1 MIGVAVSLFL
11 ILIIY
16 ISPKMV
22 VYSNPKI
29 PPQNVFIPKGQKYA
43 SYEDGGTGGFDR
55 VADEFRNDTGG

>member
-1 MIGVAVSLFL
+1 
-11 ILIIY
+11 
-16 ISPKMV
+16 MV